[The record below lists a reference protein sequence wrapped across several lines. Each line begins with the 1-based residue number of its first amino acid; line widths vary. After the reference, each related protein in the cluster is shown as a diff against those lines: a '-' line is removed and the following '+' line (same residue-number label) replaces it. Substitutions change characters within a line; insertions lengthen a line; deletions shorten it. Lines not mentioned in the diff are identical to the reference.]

1 MKRILVIVLALVLGM
16 SMLAGCGAKEDSV
29 DEKAKPEP
37 GRLGFGDTALVTAG
51 FEIVVL
57 DDVQWSVFENHNV
70 PDMIGKDVFSV
81 PFQITNPNDSPGMLS
96 DYAYKTFAPA
106 GNESVFIDEQYKDTV
121 LHVPNLNKDETGT
134 VKHYTAY
141 EGDGEYVIVFEYYNE
156 KYEVCIDIKKPA
168 GAASSTADTEAASS
182 TAGTGTDASTLV
194 GTWTLRSAL
203 DIDGTTYSLEELES
217 FGLTGVITLND
228 DKTVMINLFGVT
240 APGSWSSDDNKTV
253 VLTLIDEE
261 YDEEEELVF
270 VLEGDSLVM
279 DDEEGSKM
287 YFTK

>member
-16 SMLAGCGAKEDSV
+16 SMLAGCGTKEDPV
-29 DEKAKPEP
+29 DDKVRPEP

-57 DDVQWSVFENHNV
+57 DDVQWSVFENANV
-70 PDMIGKDVFSV
+70 PDLIGKDVFSV

-96 DYAYKTFAPA
+96 DYVYKTFAPT
-106 GNESVFIDEQYKDTV
+106 GNESEFIDEQYKDTV
-121 LHVPNLNKDETGT
+121 VHAPNLNKDETGT
-134 VKHYTAY
+134 VKHYTLY
-141 EGDGEYVIVFEYYNE
+141 EGDGEYVIVFDYYSE
-156 KYEVCIDIKKPA
+156 KYEVCMDIKKPA
-168 GAASSTADTEAASS
+168 GAASS

-194 GTWTLRSAL
+194 GTWTLRYAL

-228 DKTVMINLFGVT
+228 DKTVLINLFGVT
-240 APGSWSSDDNKTV
+240 APGSWRSDDNKTV

-270 VLEGDSLVM
+270 VLEGETLVM